1 MQVCDDRQA
10 VCAHFHSQLVYGTAR
25 PIGNKKAAANATA
38 TLILALL
45 AYPLKDTK
53 KGEGAR
59 FPAFC
64 AFPPFNF
71 SVYNLSPS
79 GSTIVTSSVQPR
91 AVTSPRGSRE
101 LSFLPILC
109 GLVVTFI
116 RFIRFVT
123 IFNLLCGDRHTDYR
137 KIVVCKHL

>member
-1 MQVCDDRQA
+1 MLRFHFCVEPSRYAKNGGIKKDLYALFRLYSLTVRPKTKTMQVCDDRQA

-38 TLILALL
+38 TLILGLL

-64 AFPPFNF
+64 AFP
-71 SVYNLSPS
+71 L
-79 GSTIVTSSVQPR
+79 
-91 AVTSPRGSRE
+91 
-101 LSFLPILC
+101 
-109 GLVVTFI
+109 
-116 RFIRFVT
+116 
-123 IFNLLCGDRHTDYR
+123 
-137 KIVVCKHL
+137 